1 MSRAKIEVTDTGNI
15 GISADFGSET
25 ESEDDDWERKQIEK
39 EDEEIRDFVKNHSLP
54 PREDFYFWKTV
65 LDRFISESG
74 LPRIKDW
81 TDKNPDIIKIMYENL
96 VDKNTLIQCGKEL
109 NAIGGMDSMI
119 INHYQSSSFIN
130 SDGWNEWY
138 KQVVLNANKIGW
150 TLVGWKKLE
159 SIKWLIHNIMK

>member
-1 MSRAKIEVTDTGNI
+1 MKRLETLLKTIPCHLVKTFI
-15 GISADFGSET
+15 FG
-25 ESEDDDWERKQIEK
+25 
-39 EDEEIRDFVKNHSLP
+39 
-54 PREDFYFWKTV
+54 KTV

-96 VDKNTLIQCGKEL
+96 VDKNTIIQCGKEL

-130 SDGWNEWY
+130 SDG
-138 KQVVLNANKIGW
+138 
-150 TLVGWKKLE
+150 
-159 SIKWLIHNIMK
+159 